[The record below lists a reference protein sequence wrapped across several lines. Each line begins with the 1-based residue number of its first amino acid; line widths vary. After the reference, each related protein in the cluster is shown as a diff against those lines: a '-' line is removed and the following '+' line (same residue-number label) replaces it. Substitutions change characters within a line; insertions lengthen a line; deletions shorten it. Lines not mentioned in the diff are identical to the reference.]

1 MPTHDQQTTNFW
13 FGESAVYTIFKAKA
27 WRGATADNFP
37 VVLLFKKKRL
47 IKRRSYVIIVIAF
60 VPVRAY
66 SLKFG
71 EKITFYH
78 FSKKMPIQR
87 FSPY

>member
-13 FGESAVYTIFKAKA
+13 FGESVVYTIFKAKA

-47 IKRRSYVIIVIAF
+47 QSEIWGKNNFLSF
-60 VPVRAY
+60 
-66 SLKFG
+66 F
-71 EKITFYH
+71 
-78 FSKKMPIQR
+78 
-87 FSPY
+87 